1 MDGVKT
7 PPVQCNDGGPRDT
20 CGESDRVL
28 AGGTRDLDFVG
39 VGDREIARFQF
50 GHGTLYLSPGVGLI
64 TSGTLSNKDSR
75 IKTVP
80 TPILSKS

>member
-7 PPVQCNDGGPRDT
+7 PPVQCNDGGPRDA
-20 CGESDRVL
+20 GRESEWS
-28 AGGTRDLDFVG
+28 TRDLDFVG

-50 GHGTLYLSPGVGLI
+50 GRGTLYLSPGAGLI